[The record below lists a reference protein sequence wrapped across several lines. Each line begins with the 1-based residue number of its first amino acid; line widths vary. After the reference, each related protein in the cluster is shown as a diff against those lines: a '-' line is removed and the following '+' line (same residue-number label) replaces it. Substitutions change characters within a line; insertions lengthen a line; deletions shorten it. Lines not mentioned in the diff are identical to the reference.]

1 MNFGVQIWTY
11 GHALIALKKA
21 GTSHI
26 IRFFCGFSACSVVF
40 SLGCSNDQVLI
51 FLLPFAVGHI
61 SFGMSKLS
69 KVSMLSL
76 PIYFISSIIIY
87 DIFLG

>member
-1 MNFGVQIWTY
+1 MDIWSCIDCIEKKLV
-11 GHALIALKKA
+11 HLI
-21 GTSHI
+21 SSD
-26 IRFFCGFSACSVVF
+26 FFCGFSACSVVF

-76 PIYFISSIIIY
+76 PIYFI
-87 DIFLG
+87 

>member
-11 GHALIALKKA
+11 GHALIALKK
-21 GTSHI
+21 SWYISYHQI
-26 IRFFCGFSACSVVF
+26 FFCGFSACSVVF

-76 PIYFISSIIIY
+76 PIYFI
-87 DIFLG
+87 

>member
-1 MNFGVQIWTY
+1 M
-11 GHALIALKKA
+11 
-21 GTSHI
+21 
-26 IRFFCGFSACSVVF
+26 VF

-76 PIYFISSIIIY
+76 PIYFI
-87 DIFLG
+87 